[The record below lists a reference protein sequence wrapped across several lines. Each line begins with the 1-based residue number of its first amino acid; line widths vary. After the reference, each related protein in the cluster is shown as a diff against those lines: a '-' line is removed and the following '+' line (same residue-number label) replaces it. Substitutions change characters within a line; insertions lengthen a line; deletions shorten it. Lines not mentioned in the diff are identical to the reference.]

1 MKANMNEIGMYGECV
16 LASEGR
22 RNRNTYAVTHSIAN
36 FFSSHF
42 LSTASTMLWTNVLKM
57 TKQYYRMCTTK
68 LRTRVLKMKCFGRAV
83 DRPLLAI
90 ATMALPM
97 AGW

>member
-1 MKANMNEIGMYGECV
+1 MKANMKETRMIGGCV
-16 LASEGR
+16 LASKGR
-22 RNRNTYAVTHSIAN
+22 RIRKTYAVTHSIAH

-42 LSTASTMLWTNVLKM
+42 LSTASTMLWTNVLNM
-57 TKQYYRMCTTK
+57 TKQYHEMCTTK

-90 ATMALPM
+90 ATMALVM